1 MNLTAKYVSGVCP
14 ELLESEVKI
23 LIDNLLDLY
32 HPKEIYP
39 QVVRATARSLFPDIV
54 TTERVIA
61 YLDGRDRIVNA
72 VEFIKAAHS
81 QLDKIP
87 KLSDNCATLMIELN
101 SCISYLNQEL
111 RDLEKD
117 DAESQ

>member
-1 MNLTAKYVSGVCP
+1 MDLTREYVSKSCP

-32 HPKEIYP
+32 RPDEINP
-39 QVVRATARSLFPDIV
+39 QVVRATAKSLFPYVI
-54 TTERVIA
+54 TTEHVVA

-72 VEFIKAAHS
+72 IEFLKAAHN

-87 KLSDNCATLMIELN
+87 KLSDNCGTLMIEIN
-101 SCISYLNQEL
+101 SCVHYLTDEL
-111 RDLEKD
+111 RELEAD
-117 DAESQ
+117 SAESQ

>member
-39 QVVRATARSLFPDIV
+39 QVVRATARSLFPGIV
-54 TTERVIA
+54 TTDKVVA

-72 VEFIKAAHS
+72 VEFLRAAHNH
-81 QLDKIP
+81 LNKMP
-87 KLSDNCATLMIELN
+87 RLSDNCARLMVEIN
-101 SCISYLNQEL
+101 SCVYHLNEEL
-111 RDLEKD
+111 RELEKNN
-117 DAESQ
+117 AKTQ